1 MGRGAEKDMLRL
13 QDQGKL
19 HCGRPSDC
27 TVAHSKNIR
36 AGKNIDDLLANPVES
51 RVRYIHS
58 R

>member
-1 MGRGAEKDMLRL
+1 MGRGAEKDMLRI

-19 HCGRPSDC
+19 RCGRPSDC
-27 TVAHSKNIR
+27 TVTDSMNIR

-51 RVRYIHS
+51 RVRYTHS